1 MITRLVRSYL
11 VVQAHFVG
19 FSVSCLAT
27 PVQVERSE
35 YYARATPW
43 TMGLFGKKKA
53 PPPSHK
59 APGALK
65 NSFAEPTSPPSR
77 TSTPSPKSVAQ
88 APSKKAGAS
97 KPQRRSTME
106 TRSFADKLESRNRAE
121 ALHRSARAQQHP

>member
-1 MITRLVRSYL
+1 MIRSL
-11 VVQAHFVG
+11 DSFARECKRTSAFLCVVFG
-19 FSVSCLAT
+19 GDLSGGRILRSCLH
-27 PVQVERSE
+27 
-35 YYARATPW
+35 PW